1 MVDFKKVNERI
12 MSENAL
18 EKFNPGALASI
29 IGAENVA
36 AINDDFSGGIQS
48 SNFLPQISIKGRE
61 FRLKID
67 GEETRLPDKSLN
79 VFLISSRTS
88 VSKTFYKGAWGGAD
102 SAGKP
107 DCSSADGVVPD
118 DNVDEPQNSNC
129 QLCPNN
135 AWGSKITATSNKGK
149 ACSDY
154 KLLVVS
160 LQAAPDTPFALRV
173 PAASLKPFSAYIAK
187 LKMAGV
193 PANAAVT
200 KLSFSDAEYPQ
211 LEFDFVDTVKSKDD
225 YLVLTELAESSD
237 VLEAVHIKPRAAIA
251 PAPAVAEVAA
261 VPSVQPVVAEVVE
274 HVPIEVVVE
283 PPVVEEA
290 PTAEPTLAEIL
301 AKNKT
306 TAKPRAKKAKPEL
319 VVEAAP
325 AAETAPA
332 VEAAPVTA
340 AVPAPAES
348 QEIKGLD
355 QLLAKM
361 KDRK

>member
-1 MVDFKKVNERI
+1 
-12 MSENAL
+12 MSEEAL

-29 IGAENVA
+29 IGTENVA
-36 AINDDFSGGIQS
+36 DINDDFSGGIQT

-67 GEETRLPDKSLN
+67 GEETRLPDKFLK

-102 SAGKP
+102 TAGAP
-107 DCSSADGVVPD
+107 DCSSANGDVPD
-118 DNVDEPQNSNC
+118 DNVKEPQNSNC

-187 LKMAGV
+187 LKMAGI

-200 KLSFSDAEYPQ
+200 TLSFTDAEYPQ
-211 LEFDFVDTVKSKDD
+211 LQFDFEGELVRSKDE
-225 YLVLTELAESSD
+225 YAVLTELAESSE
-237 VLEAVHIKPRAAIA
+237 VLEAVHIKPRTQQIAAVPAVTPDPAAIIA
-251 PAPAVAEVAA
+251 
-261 VPSVQPVVAEVVE
+261 PSVQPVVAEGVVE
-274 HVPIEVVVE
+274 HVPVEIVE
-283 PPVVEEA
+283 PVAEPVVEQA
-290 PTAEPTLAEIL
+290 AEPTLAEL
-301 AKNKT
+301 LEKNKT
-306 TAKPRAKKAKPEL
+306 KRKPKAKPEL
-319 VVEAAP
+319 VVETPAAVEAPAPAVVEAAP
-325 AAETAPA
+325 AAT
-332 VEAAPVTA
+332 
-340 AVPAPAES
+340 VPAPAEGG
-348 QEIKGLD
+348 EIKGLD

-361 KDRK
+361 KNRS